1 MLEAPR
7 FAATGTRYSE
17 GFALPADY
25 FDGAVNEPVLHQAVK
40 SYLANQRQGTHATK
54 TRRYV
59 TGGNQK
65 PWRQKGT
72 GRARQGSTRAPH
84 WPGGGTVFG
93 PHPRD
98 YREDLPKKVRALARR
113 SALNARAREGRLWV
127 IDGMVLEAPK
137 TARVAAML
145 DAMGLAGQHVLVL
158 TDGVNRNVYLSCRNL
173 PTVEVMPYAEA
184 SAYHVIRAEA
194 VLVEGGAVGAG
205 PARFEPALAEEP
217 ARRPASRGRK
227 AAGRGGS
234 GVKPSKSK
242 TTSKATGA
250 KAAKSAGSA
259 TKKPSGKKKG
269 AK

>member
-7 FAATGTRYSE
+7 YAATGTRYAE

-25 FDGAVNEPVLHQAVK
+25 FDGTVNEPVLHQAVK

-98 YREDLPKKVRALARR
+98 YREDLPKKVKALARR

-137 TARVAAML
+137 TARVAGML
-145 DAMGLAGQHVLVL
+145 DAMGLAGQQVLVL

-173 PTVEVMPYAEA
+173 PTVEVLPYAEA
-184 SAYHVIRAEA
+184 SAYHVIRADA
-194 VLVEGGAVGAG
+194 VLVEGQAVGAT
-205 PARFEPALAEEP
+205 PAGAQPDEGQEP

-227 AAGRGGS
+227 AAGRTAS
-234 GVKPSKSK
+234 GAKPAK
-242 TTSKATGA
+242 TTPKAKGA
-250 KAAKSAGSA
+250 KAAKRAGSA
-259 TKKPSGKKKG
+259 GKPTGRKKG